1 MNRIIVGTDPV
12 LIDTYAAELLGYSIE
27 EVPYIKIAERI
38 GVGSS
43 SLEKDNIVELN
54 KDTFLTTIPKNKTYR
69 RTCQVYR

>member
-27 EVPYIKIAERI
+27 EVPYNKKIAERI

-43 SLEKDNIVELN
+43 SLEKDNIVEI
-54 KDTFLTTIPKNKTYR
+54 K
-69 RTCQVYR
+69 